1 MGTIARG
8 SLSLSGCIREGSGE
22 LWALVDVMWMAL
34 IRGHLVMI
42 MKILLR
48 RAREDPV
55 PGRAKTR
62 LKGTCRS
69 RRQRETGNMFVCWRE
84 TAVTCGHR
92 CAGTAALPEASS
104 ESSSDSIQS
113 DMMNWKQDW
122 HIMWS
127 TGLCLYLL

>member
-8 SLSLSGCIREGSGE
+8 SLSLSGCIREGPGE

-55 PGRAKTR
+55 PGRAKTI

-84 TAVTCGHR
+84 TPVTCGHR

-113 DMMNWKQDW
+113 DMMNWK
-122 HIMWS
+122 
-127 TGLCLYLL
+127 